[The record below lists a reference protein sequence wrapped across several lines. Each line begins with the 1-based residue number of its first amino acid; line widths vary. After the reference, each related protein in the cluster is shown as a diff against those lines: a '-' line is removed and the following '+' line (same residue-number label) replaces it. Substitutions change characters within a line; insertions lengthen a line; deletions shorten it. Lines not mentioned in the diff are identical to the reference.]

1 MPEYRPICKCEG
13 AYCLECRDARRIPG
27 GCNTED
33 PVAGC
38 GFPAMDVSKCPHA
51 GRCPCATWEWEE
63 QVLGPGGA
71 FLYLGPVTNKRW
83 EDYTLWRMA
92 EDRRAA
98 KQAAVR
104 EAEAKWAEN
113 RRRALPV
120 AWGVAVL
127 A

>member
-1 MPEYRPICKCEG
+1 MAERRPVCQVEG
-13 AYCLECRDARRIPG
+13 VYCLECKDARRIPA
-27 GCNTED
+27 GCVTEE
-33 PVAGC
+33 GC
-38 GFPAMDVSKCPHA
+38 GFPDMDVTKCAHA
-51 GRCPCATWEWEE
+51 GRCPCAQWEWEE

-98 KQAAVR
+98 KQAAAR
-104 EAEAKWAEN
+104 EAEARRKEN
-113 RRRALPV
+113 QRRALPV
-120 AWGVAVL
+120 AWDVAVL